1 MRHHLHLS
9 IHPLIYPS
17 VVLWDCHGLCVGPT
31 EWQLLANAM
40 SLCLRSTRL
49 VQLVNCLNWTFRD
62 TFSLKHKSKNIIVP
76 SPVPKTITRLRTG
89 CSADS
94 DAWPSKQNE
103 EIRVIFRERAFF
115 ILQRSAELMLSAL
128 GDNTQ
133 FSSSNGRYQTFMEH
147 WVLI

>member
-62 TFSLKHKSKNIIVP
+62 MFSLKHKSKNIIVP
-76 SPVPKTITRLRTG
+76 SPVPKT
-89 CSADS
+89 
-94 DAWPSKQNE
+94 QNWVLCRQWCLAFKTKE
-103 EIRVIFRERAFF
+103 EIRVTFRERAFF

-133 FSSSNGRYQTFMEH
+133 FSSSKGRYQTFMEH